1 MEGSTEYPLKADQR
15 KRFKLALD
23 IHNVYLSVNNNHKNS
38 LNSEIKFTVK
48 VVLYLV

>member
-23 IHNVYLSVNNNHKNS
+23 IHNECRSINNNQRNS
-38 LNSEIKFTVK
+38 LNSEIEFTVK
-48 VVLYLV
+48 VIL